1 MTGTSGHV
9 QVEGGRLYYER
20 AGKGPTVV
28 LIHAGLWDSRMWDDQ
43 FEAFAKRYDVI
54 RYDLR
59 GYGRSDRPTAPYSD
73 VDDLLSLL
81 VFLYVERASLV
92 GMSVGGAIAI
102 DFTLANPEMVANLVP
117 AVSGLSGYE
126 WADPGV
132 NMLDEE
138 VARAVEAG
146 EPERAM
152 EISLVVWAPLQTSP
166 EVDERIRR
174 IAMDN
179 AHTFLIPD
187 DLVRAAPPAVDR
199 LGRIEAPTLVIEAE
213 RDVGEIHAIAKLLA
227 ERIPGAQKRVIAGA
241 DHVVNVRAPQKFNR
255 LVLDFLGLADL
266 G

>member
-1 MTGTSGHV
+1 MTGTSGQV

-28 LIHAGLWDSRMWDDQ
+28 LIHAGLWDSRIWDDQ

-54 RYDLR
+54 RYDAR
-59 GYGRSDRPTAPYSD
+59 GYGRSDPPTGPYSD
-73 VDDLLSLL
+73 LDDLLALL
-81 VFLYVERASLV
+81 VFQYVERASLV
-92 GMSVGGAIAI
+92 GMSAGGALAI
-102 DFTLANPEMVANLVP
+102 DFTLANPEMVTELVP
-117 AVSGLSGYE
+117 VASGLSGYE
-126 WADPGV
+126 WEDPGV
-132 NMLDEE
+132 AELDEE

-146 EPERAM
+146 EPERAV
-152 EISLVVWAPLQTSP
+152 EISLEVWAPLTTSP

-174 IAMDN
+174 IAMEN
-179 AHTFLIPD
+179 ADVLRVPD
-187 DLVRAAPPAVDR
+187 ELSEPRAPAVER
-199 LGRIEAPTLVIEAE
+199 LGEIQVPTLVIVGEK
-213 RDVGEIHAIAKLLA
+213 DVGGIHAIANLLT